1 MCYHFG
7 LSEQSKAR
15 MEAVG
20 RVELDPS
27 FSRVLARTKVVHA
40 VLVPVTAIAGGIWV
54 GRNGGGP
61 AMWLQFLPWMIGG
74 IVEAFRPDSLGNDIA
89 KQAVQVLFS
98 SLAGFIIFYLP
109 FFVFPTGID

>member
-27 FSRVLARTKVVHA
+27 FSRALARTKVVHA
-40 VLVPVTAIAGGIWV
+40 VLVPVTAIAGGVWI
-54 GRNGGGP
+54 GRNGGGL
-61 AMWLQFLPWMIGG
+61 AMWLQFLPWTIGG
-74 IVEAFRPDSLGNDIA
+74 IVEGFRPDSLVKDVA
-89 KQAVQVLFS
+89 KQAVQVVFS
-98 SLAGFIIFYLP
+98 SLAGFIIFHVP
-109 FFVFPTGID
+109 FFVGID